1 MYDINCKMHFRNLLT
16 LGNRLKYILWKV
28 RKSPKPFLCQIR
40 NGPTFSMRPAPCDD
54 WNTAVEVFLLGIY
67 NLRPD
72 DTVCRV
78 IDLGANLGYSCLFW
92 CWTYPRATV
101 IAFEP
106 HPLHC
111 ELLESNLKRNQYQDR
126 VKLIRAGAAPVAGT
140 AVLSDDGVG
149 SSIARQSPSQSS
161 IRVEMVDVFGA
172 IDPGPIDILKMD
184 IEGAEY
190 SIMQDPRFD
199 ELASRI
205 RYFIMEWHVYEPSH
219 LGLAWCSARLKNLGF
234 HVEVGAAGPKYG
246 MLKAFR
252 PPPCCV
258 NNSSALS

>member
-1 MYDINCKMHFRNLLT
+1 MYDIDSKMHFRDLLPP
-16 LGNRLKYILWKV
+16 GNRLQYMLWKL

-40 NGPTFSMRPAPCDD
+40 NGPALSMRPAPSDD
-54 WNTAVEVFLLGIY
+54 WNTAVEVFLFRIY
-67 NLRPD
+67 NVRPD
-72 DTVCRV
+72 NAVCRV
-78 IDLGANLGYSCLFW
+78 VDLGANIGYSCLFW
-92 CWTYPRATV
+92 CWIYPQATV

-111 ELLESNLKRNQYQDR
+111 ELLEWHLKRNQFEKR

-149 SSIARQSPSQSS
+149 SSIARKSS
-161 IRVEMVDVFGA
+161 SERAIPIEMVDVFEA
-172 IDPGPIDILKMD
+172 IDPGPIDVLKMD

-199 ELASRI
+199 ELASRV

-219 LGLAWCSARLKNLGF
+219 LGPAWCSERLKNLGF
-234 HVEVGAAGPKYG
+234 HVEMGAEGPKYG

-252 PPPCCV
+252 ATPDT
-258 NNSSALS
+258 